1 MDYQFFVRI
10 QRSLLSLAHFC
21 HNLQIINLPGALLAN
36 CNIMAYQGH
45 CRSRSMLVIHR
56 HTCFNLYSSGTQFTF
71 LLYCSCML
79 LNAYHLC
86 NVYVTN
92 KCCVAS
98 ASGPKDRK
106 TVLNFG
112 KVINIISIKIGTTK
126 HLCQYYHEIQQTLL
140 NIYSKQCSLNS
151 HQISLHKIN
160 NFYT

>member
-1 MDYQFFVRI
+1 M
-10 QRSLLSLAHFC
+10 
-21 HNLQIINLPGALLAN
+21 G
-36 CNIMAYQGH
+36 YQGH
-45 CRSRSMLVIHR
+45 CRSCSMLVIHR

-106 TVLNFG
+106 LKPQSISV
-112 KVINIISIKIGTTK
+112 NIIMKYNK
-126 HLCQYYHEIQQTLL
+126 HY
-140 NIYSKQCSLNS
+140 
-151 HQISLHKIN
+151 
-160 NFYT
+160 